1 MKLYIVDTHV
11 IIWYL
16 IGDKRLSVR
25 AERILDSDNII
36 LVFPTIVLA
45 EIKYLFSKKR
55 IKLSLETV
63 IEYIRGDPRCLIYP
77 LDIAC
82 IEEMDTQLNIHDAA
96 IVSVAKV
103 YEKFMKA
110 DAIIISK
117 DEDIRNLSGIKVI
130 W

>member
-1 MKLYIVDTHV
+1 MKIYIVDTHV

-16 IGDKRLSVR
+16 IGDKRLSTR
-25 AERILDSDNII
+25 AERVLDSDNVI

-45 EIKYLFSKKR
+45 EIKYLFGKKR

-63 IEYIRGDPRCLIYP
+63 MEYIRGDPRCLIYP

-82 IEEMDTQLNIHDAA
+82 VEAMDTQLNLHDAA
-96 IVSVAKV
+96 IVSIAKV

-110 DAIIISK
+110 DTAIISK
-117 DEDIRNLSGIKVI
+117 DEEIRNLSGVKVI